1 MYNLVFRFFL
11 VFVCFSLL
19 VNYDAVAH
27 HDQIHKNKKE
37 IIDKINFAVDD
48 TSKIYYL
55 NELAKHYTEMEY
67 DDIAADSVNQ
77 IAIDI
82 AERTL
87 DDIIILRAYN
97 NYLETNNVISF
108 KNKAEGYC
116 KKAEQIVLELFD
128 PERSWK
134 TYNNIGYFY
143 FHNYEYENALKYAY
157 DAFTI
162 ASNLDNDNYKVQSY
176 LLIGRSLELQNKK
189 IDALRNFF
197 NALIIAEKGDDKE
210 RLMTCY
216 KQLSRF
222 YKFSKMHAKSE
233 EYKIKEFDL
242 IKSITPIDS
251 TKLIWSLIE
260 FEGIKLNSP
269 NTEIN
274 ESTVLYILD
283 YIKRHPNSALKN
295 EATAVYRTYL
305 VSNKKFNKLREY
317 YTDQFPGDLV
327 ELKNQNYTLYLRTK
341 AFMCE
346 DKNEID
352 SALYY
357 FNQAGMIIDMHPN
370 KSFVANFY
378 IRFGEFYERQNN
390 IDEAIMMY
398 RKSLDAS
405 KQTTFIPFIYKAS
418 NGLKKL
424 YATKEDFPN
433 AYKFATLSSALS
445 DSLSRIAKL
454 DQLVAMEID
463 NESRLLSMLKE
474 REQAKTK
481 RRHNIQYTAIV
492 ILIFTAFLVLMLLGK
507 YNVKPWVIR
516 AIGFFAFIFAFEFV
530 VLIADGIIHHAT
542 HGEPWKMMIIKIVLI
557 GILLPLHHFIEGV
570 AVKYVLTREKKPGRK
585 VITVRE
591 FVNKYVLKEGEH

>member
-1 MYNLVFRFFL
+1 
-11 VFVCFSLL
+11 
-19 VNYDAVAH
+19 
-27 HDQIHKNKKE
+27 
-37 IIDKINFAVDD
+37 
-48 TSKIYYL
+48 
-55 NELAKHYTEMEY
+55 
-67 DDIAADSVNQ
+67 
-77 IAIDI
+77 
-82 AERTL
+82 
-87 DDIIILRAYN
+87 
-97 NYLETNNVISF
+97 
-108 KNKAEGYC
+108 
-116 KKAEQIVLELFD
+116 
-128 PERSWK
+128 
-134 TYNNIGYFY
+134 
-143 FHNYEYENALKYAY
+143 
-157 DAFTI
+157 
-162 ASNLDNDNYKVQSY
+162 
-176 LLIGRSLELQNKK
+176 
-189 IDALRNFF
+189 
-197 NALIIAEKGDDKE
+197 
-210 RLMTCY
+210 
-216 KQLSRF
+216 
-222 YKFSKMHAKSE
+222 
-233 EYKIKEFDL
+233 
-242 IKSITPIDS
+242 
-251 TKLIWSLIE
+251 
-260 FEGIKLNSP
+260 
-269 NTEIN
+269 
-274 ESTVLYILD
+274 
-283 YIKRHPNSALKN
+283 
-295 EATAVYRTYL
+295 
-305 VSNKKFNKLREY
+305 
-317 YTDQFPGDLV
+317 
-327 ELKNQNYTLYLRTK
+327 
-341 AFMCE
+341 
-346 DKNEID
+346 
-352 SALYY
+352 
-357 FNQAGMIIDMHPN
+357 
-370 KSFVANFY
+370 
-378 IRFGEFYERQNN
+378 
-390 IDEAIMMY
+390 MY